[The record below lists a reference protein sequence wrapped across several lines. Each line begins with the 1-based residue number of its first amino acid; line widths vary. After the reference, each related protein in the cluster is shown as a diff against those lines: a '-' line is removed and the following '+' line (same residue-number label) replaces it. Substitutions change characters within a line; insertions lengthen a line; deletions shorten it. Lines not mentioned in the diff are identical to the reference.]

1 MKMARQIVVAAT
13 MVSLLPASGF
23 AATCPDAPPLDMRGT
38 RGAILNPNGAPVVS
52 GQIKLYGARQVS
64 PNTYRKSSEKASATA
79 MTDNQGAFDLSSVEA
94 GVYFMT
100 LTQKGS
106 AARTVLVRLPPRNSV
121 MMPKQ
126 KEVWLKLSPDECV
139 GMMVYVPNQ

>member
-1 MKMARQIVVAAT
+1 MMRAALAIS
-13 MVSLLPASGF
+13 MSLGVCGAAV
-23 AATCPDAPPLDMRGT
+23 AATCPDAPPLELRGT

-52 GQIKLYGARQVS
+52 GHIKLYPARQVS
-64 PNTYRKSSEKASATA
+64 PNTFRKSSEKAAATA
-79 MTDNQGAFDLSSVEA
+79 TTDNQGAFDLSSVDA
-94 GVYFMT
+94 GVYFLT

-106 AARTVLVRLPPRNSV
+106 AARTVLVKLPQKTSV

>member
-1 MKMARQIVVAAT
+1 
-13 MVSLLPASGF
+13 
-23 AATCPDAPPLDMRGT
+23 
-38 RGAILNPNGAPVVS
+38 
-52 GQIKLYGARQVS
+52 
-64 PNTYRKSSEKASATA
+64 
-79 MTDNQGAFDLSSVEA
+79 MTDNQGAFDLTSVDA
-94 GVYFMT
+94 GVYFLT

-106 AARTVLVRLPPRNSV
+106 TPRTVLIRLPQKASV

>member
-1 MKMARQIVVAAT
+1 MKRLAT
-13 MVSLLPASGF
+13 ITILLGMSGSVF
-23 AATCPDAPPLDMRGT
+23 AATCPDAPPLDLRGT
-38 RGAILNPNGAPVVS
+38 RGAILNPNGSQVVS
-52 GQIKLYGARQVS
+52 GRIKLYPARQVS
-64 PNTYRKSSEKASATA
+64 PNVYRKSSEKAAATA
-79 MTDNQGAFDLSSVEA
+79 MTDNQGAFDLSSVDA

-106 AARTVLVRLPPRNSV
+106 APRTVLIRLPQTGSAMVPR
-121 MMPKQ
+121 Q

>member
-1 MKMARQIVVAAT
+1 MKTTLAITILLGMSGIV
-13 MVSLLPASGF
+13 F
-23 AATCPDAPPLDMRGT
+23 AAQCPDAPPLDLRGT

-52 GQIKLYGARQVS
+52 GQIKLYPARQVS
-64 PNTYRKSSEKASATA
+64 PNTYRKSAEKAAAAAT
-79 MTDNQGAFDLSSVEA
+79 TDNQGAFDISSVDA

-100 LTQKGS
+100 LSQKGS
-106 AARTVLVRLPPRNSV
+106 VARTVLIRVPPKNSV

>member
-1 MKMARQIVVAAT
+1 MKTTLAIAMLLGVSGAA
-13 MVSLLPASGF
+13 F
-23 AATCPDAPPLDMRGT
+23 AACPDASPMDLRGT

-52 GQIKLYGARQVS
+52 GQIKLYAARQIS
-64 PNTYRKSSEKASATA
+64 PSVYRKSSEKALVTA

-94 GVYFMT
+94 GVYFLT

-106 AARTVLVRLPPRNSV
+106 AARTVLVRLPQKGSAMVPR
-121 MMPKQ
+121 Q
-126 KEVWLKLSPDECV
+126 KEIWLKLSPDECV

>member
-1 MKMARQIVVAAT
+1 MIAALA
-13 MVSLLPASGF
+13 SLLTASAI
-23 AATCPDAPPLDMRGT
+23 AATCPDAPPMDLRGT

-52 GQIKLYGARQVS
+52 GQLKLYSTRQVS
-64 PNTYRKSSEKASATA
+64 PNTYRKSSEKAVATA
-79 MTDNQGAFDLSSVEA
+79 MTDNQGAFDFSSVDA

-100 LTQKGS
+100 LTQKGIAS
-106 AARTVLVRLPPRNSV
+106 RTVLIRLPQKASV

-126 KEVWLKLSPDECV
+126 KEVWLKLSQDECV

>member
-1 MKMARQIVVAAT
+1 MKRTLAMTILLGMSEIV
-13 MVSLLPASGF
+13 F
-23 AATCPDAPPLDMRGT
+23 AASCPDAPPLDLRGT

-52 GQIKLYGARQVS
+52 GQIKLYAARQVS
-64 PNTYRKSSEKASATA
+64 PNTFRKSSEKAAATA
-79 MTDNQGAFDLSSVEA
+79 TTDNQGAFDLSSVEA

-106 AARTVLVRLPPRNSV
+106 AARTVLIRLPQKASV

>member
-1 MKMARQIVVAAT
+1 MKTRLAT
-13 MVSLLPASGF
+13 AILLGMSGIAV
-23 AATCPDAPPLDMRGT
+23 AATCPDAPPMDLRGT
-38 RGAILNPNGAPVVS
+38 RGAILNPSGAPVVS
-52 GQIKLYGARQVS
+52 GHLKLYAARQVS
-64 PNTYRKSSEKASATA
+64 PNTYRKSSEKAAATA
-79 MTDNQGAFDLSSVEA
+79 MTDNQGAFDLSSVDA

-106 AARTVLVRLPPRNSV
+106 AARTVLIRLPQKASV

>member
-1 MKMARQIVVAAT
+1 MKRVLAIAMLFGSAGIA
-13 MVSLLPASGF
+13 F
-23 AATCPDAPPLDMRGT
+23 AATCPDAPPLDLRGT

-52 GQIKLYGARQVS
+52 GQIKLYAARQVS
-64 PNTYRKSSEKASATA
+64 PNAYRKSSEKAVATA
-79 MTDNQGAFDLSSVEA
+79 MTDNQGAFDLSSLEA

-106 AARTVLVRLPPRNSV
+106 TARTVLVRLPPKNSV

-126 KEVWLKLSPDECV
+126 KEVWLKLSQDECV

>member
-1 MKMARQIVVAAT
+1 MIRTASAIAI
-13 MVSLLPASGF
+13 LLGLCSTAV
-23 AATCPDAPPLDMRGT
+23 AATCPDSPPMDLRGT

-52 GQIKLYGARQVS
+52 ARMKLYGARQVS
-64 PNTYRKSSEKASATA
+64 PNTYRKSSEKAAATA

-100 LTQKGS
+100 LAQKGS
-106 AARTVLVRLPPRNSV
+106 APRTVLIRLPQKTSV

-126 KEVWLKLSPDECV
+126 KEIWLKLSADECV

>member
-1 MKMARQIVVAAT
+1 MVAALA
-13 MVSLLPASGF
+13 SLLTASAI
-23 AATCPDAPPLDMRGT
+23 AATCPDSPPLDLRGT

-52 GQIKLYGARQVS
+52 GQIKLYAARQVS
-64 PNTYRKSSEKASATA
+64 PNTYRKSSEKAAAAAT
-79 MTDNQGAFDLSSVEA
+79 TDNQGAFDLSSVDA

-106 AARTVLVRLPPRNSV
+106 ARTVLIRVPPKNSV

>member
-1 MKMARQIVVAAT
+1 MNK
-13 MVSLLPASGF
+13 LLTITILLGASGTVF
-23 AATCPDAPPLDMRGT
+23 AATCPDAPPLDLRGT
-38 RGAILNPNGAPVVS
+38 RGAILNPNGSQVVS
-52 GQIKLYGARQVS
+52 GRIKLYPARQVS
-64 PNTYRKSSEKASATA
+64 PNVYRKSSEKAAATA
-79 MTDNQGAFDLSSVEA
+79 TTDNQGAFDLSSVEA

-100 LTQKGS
+100 LSQKGIAS
-106 AARTVLVRLPPRNSV
+106 RTVLIRLPQKASV

>member
-1 MKMARQIVVAAT
+1 MRLLVAITVLMSVAA
-13 MVSLLPASGF
+13 PAV
-23 AATCPDAPPLDMRGT
+23 AASCPDAPPMDLRGT
-38 RGAILNPNGAPVVS
+38 RGAILNPNGVPVNS
-52 GQIKLYGARQVS
+52 GHITLHVARQVS
-64 PNTYRKSSEKASATA
+64 PNTYRKSSDKPAATA
-79 MTDNQGAFDLSSVEA
+79 TTDNQGAFDLSSVDA

-100 LTQKGS
+100 LAQKGS
-106 AARTVLVRLPPRNSV
+106 TPRTVLIRMPQKASV